1 MTKFDFI
8 IKICIVV
15 TLTKDSEK
23 IIGRLPSGYGHG
35 PRALRVSKLLQ
46 VTT

>member
-23 IIGRLPSGYGHG
+23 VIARLPLSYGHR
-35 PRALRVSKLLQ
+35 PRALRVSKLVQ